1 LEITKTVGYKHF
13 CQTPHCQ
20 HERCN
25 ICPFSSNAE
34 EGDARASREAGLKV
48 IENLE
53 SIAPPGEAL
62 AKVAVKL
69 LRLYLQL
76 LPLERE
82 REQGRKRL
90 QLLVHEFFSVIFQ
103 AHARTTKWVKSSLVS
118 FLSTCIRCKL

>member
-53 SIAPPGEAL
+53 SIAPPGEAI
-62 AKVAVKL
+62 AKLKSILNEEEKQSGREIAQAVPAAPAI
-69 LRLYLQL
+69 RT
-76 LPLERE
+76 R
-82 REQGRKRL
+82 
-90 QLLVHEFFSVIFQ
+90 
-103 AHARTTKWVKSSLVS
+103 ARARAEAAAIASP
-118 FLSTCIRCKL
+118 